1 MSYIDRS
8 AFSPMS
14 EVKALTDGEM
24 DMVNGGSTTSET
36 AAHIA
41 AITAIAGVATMEI
54 PPLSLGLSAVSL
66 VASAV
71 SLWS

>member
-8 AFSPMS
+8 AFYPAS
-14 EVKALTDGEM
+14 EVQALTSDEV
-24 DMVNGGSTTSET
+24 DAVNGGSATSET

-54 PPLSLGLSAVSL
+54 PPLSIGLSAVSL